1 MASCCCDALLQYTP
15 APDSQSVLEQ
25 PWRFASGPRS
35 RIAAPSVKR
44 ERASPTNAS
53 VCRGESLRSASA
65 FLPVWSARFSMI
77 DSYPLPNKLEEN
89 FKKSPRSFLMKS
101 SYGRLLSA
109 ACLSLFY
116 CTLAL
121 AQDPMKVE
129 PTHYKLAFENE
140 YVQVVNVHYG
150 AHEKSVLHAHMGGVV
165 VVLTAGHLRFT
176 DENGKTQ
183 EVFAKPGD
191 PRWFPP
197 FKHRVENLGD
207 TAYNAVYIGIKNKR
221 LAKEAGLKGEPSE
234 MNERTKKL
242 VAEALLATVK

>member
-1 MASCCCDALLQYTP
+1 M
-15 APDSQSVLEQ
+15 
-25 PWRFASGPRS
+25 
-35 RIAAPSVKR
+35 
-44 ERASPTNAS
+44 
-53 VCRGESLRSASA
+53 RGCKLGEVIVTKEMWSLRLLCSILLGFCFSA
-65 FLPVWSARFSMI
+65 V
-77 DSYPLPNKLEEN
+77 
-89 FKKSPRSFLMKS
+89 
-101 SYGRLLSA
+101 
-109 ACLSLFY
+109 
-116 CTLAL
+116 AL
-121 AQDPMKVE
+121 AQDPTKVE

-150 AHEKSVLHAHMGGVV
+150 PHEKSGLHAHMGGVV

-221 LAKEAGLKGEPSE
+221 LANDVGLNTGPSGMDDE
-234 MNERTKKL
+234 TKKL
-242 VAEALLATVK
+242 VAGALLAATK